1 MDPTMQMLDVY
12 QTQQVQQFSFNARR
26 LVQSLCAD
34 EEFVKAMN
42 GFFDRV
48 MNSWITTVVLAVL
61 LIIQI
66 VWFIKDRYKY
76 R

>member
-1 MDPTMQMLDVY
+1 MDPTMQMLDV
-12 QTQQVQQFSFNARR
+12 QTQQVQQFSFNAHR

-42 GFFDRV
+42 DFFDRV

-66 VWFIKDRYKY
+66 VRFIKDRYKY

>member
-1 MDPTMQMLDVY
+1 MDPTMQMLDV
-12 QTQQVQQFSFNARR
+12 QTQQVQQFCFTARP

-42 GFFDRV
+42 DFFDRV

-66 VWFIKDRYKY
+66 VRFIKDRYKY